1 MTRRVIV
8 MKSNGREN
16 QRNAANAESKLSGE
30 IEALILKRSS
40 TETIPLQRLVREMS
54 EELACQ
60 SDKIIS
66 EIIKLQGDKRILIRE
81 PTPYKTLRQY
91 LLSPISLWF
100 WGVVLT
106 TLVSLS
112 LVFASS
118 GWALYLRFV
127 FGGLLVLLLPGY
139 SLLGLLYFRKDD
151 LDYMTRLALS
161 LVLSLALATLVG
173 FALNFTPFGITLPAT
188 ALSLGA
194 LTIALQVLAAFRRF
208 PHHRLQRLATFAP

>member
-1 MTRRVIV
+1 
-8 MKSNGREN
+8 MKFTKWGN
-16 QRNAANAESKLSGE
+16 QRNAANADSKLNGE
-30 IEALILKRSS
+30 IETFIVKRSS
-40 TETIPLQRLVREMS
+40 TETIALQRLVRELS
-54 EELACQ
+54 RELACQ
-60 SDKIIS
+60 PDKIIS
-66 EIIKLQGDKRILIRE
+66 EIIKLQADKRILIRE

-100 WGVVLT
+100 WEVVLT

-194 LTIALQVLAAFRRF
+194 LTIALQVLTAFRRF
-208 PHHRLQRLATFAP
+208 PHHRLQRLATFGP

>member
-1 MTRRVIV
+1 MTRRTIV
-8 MKSNGREN
+8 MKSNSRGN

-30 IEALILKRSS
+30 IETLILKRSS
-40 TETIPLQRLVREMS
+40 TETIPLKRLVREMS

-66 EIIKLQGDKRILIRE
+66 EIIKLQADKRILIRE

>member
-1 MTRRVIV
+1 
-8 MKSNGREN
+8 MKSNGRGN
-16 QRNAANAESKLSGE
+16 QRNAANAESKLNGE
-30 IEALILKRSS
+30 IETLILKRSS

-60 SDKIIS
+60 PDKIIS
-66 EIIKLQGDKRILIRE
+66 EIIKLQADKRILIRE
-81 PTPYKTLRQY
+81 PAPYKTLRQY

-112 LVFASS
+112 LVLASS

-127 FGGLLVLLLPGY
+127 FGGVLVLLLPGY

-208 PHHRLQRLATFAP
+208 PHHRLQRLATFGP

>member
-1 MTRRVIV
+1 MIRREIV
-8 MKSNGREN
+8 MKFTRWGN
-16 QRNAANAESKLSGE
+16 QRNAANADSKLNGE
-30 IEALILKRSS
+30 IETFIVKRSS
-40 TETIPLQRLVREMS
+40 TETIALQRLVRELS

-60 SDKIIS
+60 PDNIIS
-66 EIIKLQGDKRILIRE
+66 GIIKLQADKKILISE
-81 PTPYKTLRQY
+81 PTPFKTLRQY
-91 LLSPISLWF
+91 LLSPSSLWF
-100 WGVVLT
+100 WEVVLT

-208 PHHRLQRLATFAP
+208 QHHRLQRLATFAP

>member
-1 MTRRVIV
+1 MTRRAIV
-8 MKSNGREN
+8 MKSDRRGN
-16 QRNAANAESKLSGE
+16 QRTAANAESKLGGE
-30 IEALILKRSS
+30 IETLILKRSS
-40 TETIPLQRLVREMS
+40 TETIVLQRLVRELS
-54 EELACQ
+54 EELACR

-66 EIIKLQGDKRILIRE
+66 EIIRLQADKRILIRE

-106 TLVSLS
+106 TLVSLG

-139 SLLGLLYFRKDD
+139 SLLGLLYFRKND
-151 LDYMTRLALS
+151 LDYLTRLALS

-194 LTIALQVLAAFRRF
+194 LTIALQLLAAFRRF
-208 PHHRLQRLATFAP
+208 AHHRLQKLATFVG

>member
-1 MTRRVIV
+1 MKFTRW
-8 MKSNGREN
+8 GN

-30 IEALILKRSS
+30 IETLILERSS

-66 EIIKLQGDKRILIRE
+66 EIIKLQADKRILIRE

-100 WGVVLT
+100 WEVVLT

-194 LTIALQVLAAFRRF
+194 LTIALQLLAALRRLA
-208 PHHRLQRLATFAP
+208 HYRLQRLATSRR

>member
-1 MTRRVIV
+1 MTRRAIV
-8 MKSNGREN
+8 MKSNRRGN
-16 QRNAANAESKLSGE
+16 QRNAANAESKLNGE
-30 IEALILKRSS
+30 IETLILKRSS
-40 TETIPLQRLVREMS
+40 TETVALQKLVREMS

-60 SDKIIS
+60 PDKIIS
-66 EIIKLQGDKRILIRE
+66 EIIKLQADKRILIRE
-81 PTPYKTLRQY
+81 SSPYKTLRQY

-100 WGVVLT
+100 WEVVLT

-139 SLLGLLYFRKDD
+139 SLLSLLYFRKDD
-151 LDYMTRLALS
+151 LDYLTRLALS

-173 FALNFTPFGITLPAT
+173 FVLNFTPFGITLPAT

-194 LTIALQVLAAFRRF
+194 LTIGLQLLAAFRRF
-208 PHHRLQRLATFAP
+208 TYHRLQRLATFEP

>member
-1 MTRRVIV
+1 
-8 MKSNGREN
+8 MKSNRHGN

-40 TETIPLQRLVREMS
+40 TETSPLQRLVREVS
-54 EELACQ
+54 EDLACQ

-66 EIIKLQGDKRILIRE
+66 EIIKLQAGKRILIRE

-100 WGVVLT
+100 WEVVLT

-173 FALNFTPFGITLPAT
+173 FALNFTPFGISLPAT

-208 PHHRLQRLATFAP
+208 PHHRLQRLATFGP

>member
-1 MTRRVIV
+1 
-8 MKSNGREN
+8 MKSNRREN

-30 IEALILKRSS
+30 IETLILKRSS
-40 TETIPLQRLVREMS
+40 TERIGLQRLVRELS

-60 SDKIIS
+60 PDRIVS
-66 EIIKLQGDKRILIRE
+66 EIIKLQADKRILIRE

-91 LLSPISLWF
+91 LLSPISLRF
-100 WGVVLT
+100 WEVVLT

-194 LTIALQVLAAFRRF
+194 LTIALQLLAAFRRF

>member
-1 MTRRVIV
+1 MKFTRW
-8 MKSNGREN
+8 GN
-16 QRNAANAESKLSGE
+16 QRKAANAESKLSGE
-30 IEALILKRSS
+30 IETLILERSS

-66 EIIKLQGDKRILIRE
+66 EIIKLQADKRILIRE

-100 WGVVLT
+100 WEVVLT